1 MIKKLFLILLAA
13 CYALAYEDTDNSNVS
28 IEVGIGYLNS
38 TFTGKQRGF
47 SGKGSARGVDIFVAA
62 NVYADERFG
71 LQLGMGAEFLNGGW
85 NDECRSAGGN
95 GMGAYSYS
103 YTREVLNFYLAKT
116 NNNKQSYKDELAEI
130 KKAAGD
136 NYNNAFDASKPF
148 NTALTGSQGY
158 LYKSPE
164 TGENVLK
171 RFQYENTYTEVGSG
185 KGDYEKNGDGYI
197 YVGSGKG
204 THTKTSDYV
213 YVTSGGTEKKDYVEK
228 TDTDGSVTGVKDKK
242 YYEQVAEGTGTHSRV
257 EEEYYWYRYNGS
269 IIDGTGLSCS
279 TPKLDVKTWYL
290 FLGAFYDV
298 LKFEHFAV
306 RAFGNVGVGYD
317 MMKDRYNRAT
327 SFYDGGSY
335 EMFYTYNSN
344 ESPSQEQG
352 SVFMPLT
359 AGLRFIIAKNHGIE
373 FVGKYNLIK
382 SKWKGTQTLYDG
394 TYNGKDMPQA
404 IRIDTK
410 ITRDYSWGI
419 RYVYEFRND

>member
-1 MIKKLFLILLAA
+1 MMKKLFLILLAA

-85 NDECRSAGGN
+85 NDECRGAGGN
-95 GMGAYSYS
+95 GMGAYSYAV
-103 YTREVLNFYLAKT
+103 EVLKYSVSTSTQAKKEQEAALKERFGDGWNTNSVYL
-116 NNNKQSYKDELAEI
+116 D
-130 KKAAGD
+130 
-136 NYNNAFDASKPF
+136 
-148 NTALTGSQGY
+148 
-158 LYKSPE
+158 KSTITQNRYE
-164 TGENVLK
+164 YHYENV
-171 RFQYENTYTEVGSG
+171 GAS
-185 KGDYEKNGDGYI
+185 KGDYDKDDTSATGYK
-197 YVGSGKG
+197 YVGAGKG
-204 THTKTSDYV
+204 SYTKEIQY
-213 YVTSGGTEKKDYVEK
+213 GFEKKAETDGKKQGAYEQK
-228 TDTDGSVTGVKDKK
+228 TDGTGSIKGTDGNTYNYVGEGQGDYAITQETADLYK
-242 YYEQVAEGTGTHSRV
+242 YTI
-257 EEEYYWYRYNGS
+257 NN
-269 IIDGTGLSCS
+269 TGLSCS

-335 EMFYTYNSN
+335 EVFYTANSN
-344 ESPSQEQG
+344 LTPSQEQG

-359 AGLRFIIAKNHGIE
+359 AGVRFIIANNHGIE
-373 FVGKYNLIK
+373 LVGKYNLIK

-394 TYNGKDMPQA
+394 AYNGNDMPQA

>member
-95 GMGAYSYS
+95 GMGAYSYAV
-103 YTREVLNFYLAKT
+103 EVLKYSVPTSTQAKKEQEAALKERFGDSWNTNSVYLDKST
-116 NNNKQSYKDELAEI
+116 ITQNKYE
-130 KKAAGD
+130 
-136 NYNNAFDASKPF
+136 YH
-148 NTALTGSQGY
+148 Y
-158 LYKSPE
+158 
-164 TGENVLK
+164 ENV
-171 RFQYENTYTEVGSG
+171 GAS
-185 KGDYEKNGDGYI
+185 KGDYDKDDTSATGYK
-197 YVGSGKG
+197 YVGAGKG
-204 THTKTSDYV
+204 SYTKEKQYDF
-213 YVTSGGTEKKDYVEK
+213 EKKTE
-228 TDTDGSVTGVKDKK
+228 TDGKK
-242 YYEQVAEGTGTHSRV
+242 QGAYEQKT
-257 EEEYYWYRYNGS
+257 
-269 IIDGTGLSCS
+269 DGTGSIKGTDGNTYNYLGEGQGDYAITQETADLYKYTINNTGLYCS

-394 TYNGKDMPQA
+394 AYNGKDMPQA